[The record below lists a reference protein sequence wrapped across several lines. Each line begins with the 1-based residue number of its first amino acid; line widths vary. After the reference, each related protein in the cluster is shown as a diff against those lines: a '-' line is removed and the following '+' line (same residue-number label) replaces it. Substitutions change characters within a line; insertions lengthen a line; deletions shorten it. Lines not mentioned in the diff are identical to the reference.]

1 MKVLFRRQQD
11 YTIIYRLYRKQ
22 YHGFRVRYQISNI
35 AKIADISNTAN
46 ILIVANIDEIANI
59 AIITKV
65 VKIAKITKIVK
76 IAKIT
81 ILQIL
86 LTLSKW
92 LNLTKLIKST
102 NVH

>member
-1 MKVLFRRQQD
+1 MYLFDFIAAQLQLLPVFS
-11 YTIIYRLYRKQ
+11 YYYRKYPILPNFQ
-22 YHGFRVRYQISNI
+22 YCQNN
-35 AKIADISNTAN
+35 DISYTAN

-86 LTLSKW
+86 LTLSK
-92 LNLTKLIKST
+92 
-102 NVH
+102 